1 MSDKTLDER
10 TTAILTEHLEFAPLT
25 LIDDVINAVN
35 EIMYKGTTAIETYL
49 KEQKQLMKNGIFTK
63 VTEDEIEIG
72 MGKLESLLES
82 TIDNNFDKFEL
93 YCLRNIFNIP
103 KDLIPYIKLN
113 HQQEIEFNHNNVE
126 LKQKFD
132 QQIENLQW
140 KIMQELQ
147 LRKILKLQLVKIQKL
162 IKILIIIDND
172 FKKLD
177 FGNGYGNSNSNS
189 NSNEESI
196 NILKNLQPIDETLY
210 FLISQIKNLINQI
223 EQLSNKVNINLK
235 TQKFIPNLR
244 DKFIDGRTFRVLQ
257 QTGIWKDLENNDI
270 KISVQGN
277 DNTTTTTTT
286 TTTTKN
292 LVDQEDIEMII
303 PEKDIDVD
311 VIKNI
316 NAQI

>member
-82 TIDNNFDKFEL
+82 TIDKNFDKFEL

-103 KDLIPYIKLN
+103 KDLIPYIQLS
-113 HQQEIEFNHNNVE
+113 HQQGIEFKSDNVE
-126 LKQKFD
+126 QKREFD
-132 QQIENLQW
+132 QQIKNLQL

-147 LRKILKLQLVKIQKL
+147 LRKILKLQLVKVQKL
-162 IKILIIIDND
+162 IKVLIAIDND
-172 FKKLD
+172 FKKID
-177 FGNGYGNSNSNS
+177 FASGGGG
-189 NSNEESI
+189 NEESI
-196 NILKNLQPIDETLY
+196 RILKNLQPIDETLY

-223 EQLSNKVNINLK
+223 EQLSNKVNTNLK

-257 QTGIWKDLENNDI
+257 QTGIWKDLEKNDI
-270 KISVQGN
+270 KILVQGN
-277 DNTTTTTTT
+277 DNNNNNNTNNNNTLTDLQ
-286 TTTTKN
+286 N
-292 LVDQEDIEMII
+292 QDDIDMII
-303 PEKDIDVD
+303 PEQDDIDVD
-311 VIKNI
+311 AIKNI